1 MSLFPENDYT
11 DDGQFLGHIVIGVE
25 MVGEITRNLS
35 ESTATSVDA
44 YMATW
49 ITLAILAF
57 LLIVVPLFERVP
69 MLKDCIS
76 RRWVIVTITT
86 TLMLSVVINFQHLND
101 SVREAIIIGGFIVGI
116 AYIFIRSIEK
126 WLANGWSFGVKRIMR
141 ATGIISTAATTMWW
155 TARRV
160 SLLTSHRSASLCCAI
175 ITTA

>member
-1 MSLFPENDYT
+1 MME
-11 DDGQFLGHIVIGVE
+11 
-25 MVGEITRNLS
+25 EITRNLS
-35 ESTATSVDA
+35 ESTASSVDA

-101 SVREAIIIGGFIVGI
+101 SVREAIVIGGFIVGI

-126 WLANGWSFGVKRIMR
+126 WLANGWSF
-141 ATGIISTAATTMWW
+141 
-155 TARRV
+155 
-160 SLLTSHRSASLCCAI
+160 
-175 ITTA
+175 